1 MRRGLSTNAF
11 LCLLEYDLTILAKS
25 WIVRF
30 WFVLTLTG
38 GIMGVIVSRNFIDDS
53 SFLMGWA
60 LVLYVVLG
68 SLVVLANSVSAIS
81 QEFRFLGESIISRG
95 IAPTPYLLA
104 KLVSR
109 SVGNAFIFIVVAAPT
124 AFLMREMSLNNDMTV
139 EGILVGMAYWVLLL
153 TVLSFLGITVSVLV
167 TNTVMGLVV
176 LGVIWYMALGILDL
190 AYADGFTPEGVLGNL
205 PLVLQ
210 GKSLSIEVTV
220 LVGLGVVPILIL
232 PFLALK
238 FMNSRDL

>member
-1 MRRGLSTNAF
+1 MANGLSMNAF
-11 LCLLEYDLTILAKS
+11 ISLLEYDLTLLAKS

-30 WFVLTLTG
+30 WFALTVLG
-38 GIMGVIVSRNFIDDS
+38 GIVAVILSRNFIDDS

-60 LVLYVVLG
+60 LVLYVALG

-104 KLVSR
+104 KLISR
-109 SVGNAFIFIVVAAPT
+109 SLGNVFMFLVVVGPT
-124 AFLMREMSLNNDMTV
+124 AFLMRAMALNNDMTV
-139 EGILVGMAYWVLLL
+139 EGILVGLAYWTLLI
-153 TVLSFLGITVSVLV
+153 TALSFLGITVSVLV
-167 TNTVMGLVV
+167 NNTMLGLVV

-190 AYADGFTPEGVLGNL
+190 AYAHEFSPDGLLGNL

-210 GKSLSIEVTV
+210 GKSLSGEVLALLV
-220 LVGLGVVPILIL
+220 LGMVPVIIL
-232 PFLALK
+232 PFFALR

>member
-1 MRRGLSTNAF
+1 MRRRLGTNAF
-11 LCLLEYDLTILAKS
+11 LSLLEYDLTLLAKS

-30 WFVLTLTG
+30 WFALSILG
-38 GIMGVIVSRNFIDDS
+38 GVVAVIISRNFIDDS

-60 LVLYVVLG
+60 LVLYVALG

-109 SVGNAFIFIVVAAPT
+109 SFGNVFMFLIVVAPT
-124 AFLMREMSLNNDMTV
+124 AFLMRAMALNNDMTV
-139 EGILVGMAYWVLLL
+139 EGILVGLAYWALMI
-153 TVLSFLGITVSVLV
+153 TALSFLGITVSVLV
-167 TNTVMGLVV
+167 NNTMLGLVV
-176 LGVIWYMALGILDL
+176 LGVVWYMALGILDA
-190 AYADGFTPEGVLGNL
+190 AYAHDFSPEGLLGNL

-210 GKSLSIEVTV
+210 GKSLSGEV
-220 LVGLGVVPILIL
+220 LVLLIIGIVPIFVL
-232 PFLALK
+232 PFFALR

>member
-1 MRRGLSTNAF
+1 MRRSLSTNAF
-11 LCLLEYDLTILAKS
+11 LCLLEYDLMILFRS

-30 WFVLTLTG
+30 WFALTIVG
-38 GIMGVIVSRNFIDDS
+38 GVVAIMISRNFIDDS

-60 LVLYVVLG
+60 LVLYIGLG

-95 IAPTPYLLA
+95 IAPTPYLWA

-109 SVGNAFIFIVVAAPT
+109 SFGNAFIFLIVVAPT
-124 AFLMREMSLNNDMTV
+124 AFLMRAMALNNDMTV
-139 EGILVGMAYWVLLL
+139 EGILVGLAYWVLLI

-167 TNTVMGLVV
+167 NNTMLGLVV

-190 AYADGFTPEGVLGNL
+190 AYADEFTPEGVLGNL

-210 GKSLSIEVTV
+210 GKSLSGEVMALAV
-220 LVGLGVVPILIL
+220 IGIVPVIIL
-232 PFLALK
+232 PFLAVR

>member
-109 SVGNAFIFIVVAAPT
+109 SFGNAFIFLIVAAPT
-124 AFLMREMSLNNDMTV
+124 AFLMREMALNNDMTV
-139 EGILVGMAYWVLLL
+139 EGILVGMAYWGLLL

-220 LVGLGVVPILIL
+220 LVGLGGCADPHPPPSLR
-232 PFLALK
+232 
-238 FMNSRDL
+238 SSS

>member
-1 MRRGLSTNAF
+1 MRRGLSANAF
-11 LCLLEYDLTILAKS
+11 VCLLEYDLTLLAKS

-30 WFVLTLTG
+30 WFALTILG
-38 GIMGVIVSRNFIDDS
+38 GVVAVIISRNFIDDS

-60 LVLYVVLG
+60 LVLYVALG
-68 SLVVLANSVSAIS
+68 SLVVLANSVSAVS

-109 SVGNAFIFIVVAAPT
+109 SIGNVTMFLIVAAPT
-124 AFLMREMSLNNDMTV
+124 AFLMRAMALNNDMTI
-139 EGILVGMAYWVLLL
+139 EGILIGLAYWVLLI

-167 TNTVMGLVV
+167 NNTMLGLVV

-190 AYADGFTPEGVLGNL
+190 AYAHEFTPEGLLGNL

-210 GKSLSIEVTV
+210 GKSLSGEVLAL
-220 LVGLGVVPILIL
+220 LVIGFIPVVIL
-232 PFLALK
+232 PFFALR

>member
-109 SVGNAFIFIVVAAPT
+109 SVGNTFIFLIVAAPT

>member
-11 LCLLEYDLTILAKS
+11 LCLLEYDMMILAKS

-30 WFVLTLTG
+30 WFALTVIG
-38 GIMGVIVSRNFIDDS
+38 GVVAVIVSRNFIDDS

-60 LVLYVVLG
+60 LVLYVGFG

-109 SVGNAFIFIVVAAPT
+109 SFGNAFMFLVVVAPT
-124 AFLMREMSLNNDMTV
+124 AFLMRVMSLNNDMTI
-139 EGILVGMAYWVLLL
+139 EGILVGLFYWVLLI

-167 TNTVMGLVV
+167 NNTMLGLVV
-176 LGVIWYMALGILDL
+176 LGVIWYMGLGILDL
-190 AYADGFTPEGVLGNL
+190 AYAEGFSPEGVLGNL

-210 GKSLSIEVTV
+210 GRSLSEEVTTLV
-220 LVGLGVVPILIL
+220 LIGIIPILLLPIL
-232 PFLALK
+232 AVR